1 MDRIKLVFLSAFIIS
16 SLTLGIFFMLSCNT
30 FKPIWIKELPPECNM
45 SLNMASLY
53 YKAGDKSGVVP
64 ASTACLYAIKELK
77 CSAEAYGLDKEGQPN
92 LVDQAD
98 QTKYTRFLNC
108 MARR

>member
-1 MDRIKLVFLSAFIIS
+1 MDKIKWIFLFVFVPGIVV
-16 SLTLGIFFMLSCNT
+16 LGIFFVLSCTT
-30 FKPIWIKELPPECNM
+30 FKPIWVKELPPECNM